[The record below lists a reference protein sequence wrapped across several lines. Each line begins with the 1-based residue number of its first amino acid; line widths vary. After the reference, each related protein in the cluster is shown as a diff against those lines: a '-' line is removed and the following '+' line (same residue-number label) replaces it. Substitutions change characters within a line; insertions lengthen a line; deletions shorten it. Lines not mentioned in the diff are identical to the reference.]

1 MGPVCLAITSQVGM
15 ETPSSRIT
23 GGVEYDSFEQART
36 AALRSLGEMALYSL
50 PRSPKE
56 RILKVQVKDGG
67 DNPLVELR
75 LAFESI
81 DGT

>member
-1 MGPVCLAITSQVGM
+1 MPRYYF
-15 ETPSSRIT
+15 PSWDGDTFFPDHR
-23 GGVEYDSFEQART
+23 GVEYDSFEQART

-67 DNPLVELR
+67 DDPLVELR
-75 LAFESI
+75 LVFGSI

>member
-1 MGPVCLAITSQVGM
+1 MPRYYF
-15 ETPSSRIT
+15 PSWDGDTVYPDHR
-23 GGVEYDSFEQART
+23 GVEFDSFEQART

-67 DNPLVELR
+67 DDPLVELR
-75 LAFESI
+75 LVFESI